1 MKKRDFG
8 VAMNILSLKA
18 AFGALAA
25 IATTIAAPAFANSAA
40 SADITTPIRAA
51 EAARSGSDQGSDAQ
65 FSQLFAS
72 WQKLDGD
79 KPVASARGAGKV
91 SIPSAD
97 PLDGFRMTSGYGM
110 REHPILGGRRKH
122 DGVDLASP
130 VGTPVHATADGTV
143 ERASWFGGY
152 GLFVEIDHGASL
164 ETRYGHM
171 SRLAVA
177 EGQFVHKGDVIGY
190 VGSTGRSTGPHLHYE
205 VRVDG
210 KAVNPLVYMQE
221 DQKLLASAN

>member
-1 MKKRDFG
+1 
-8 VAMNILSLKA
+8 MNILTIKTALG
-18 AFGALAA
+18 AFAA
-25 IATTIAAPAFANSAA
+25 IATTVSAAPAFANNAA

-51 EAARSGSDQGSDAQ
+51 EAARSGSDAGSDTE
-65 FSQLFAS
+65 FSRLFAS

-79 KPVASARGAGKV
+79 QPVTAPSRGAGKV

-97 PLDGFRMTSGYGM
+97 PLAGFRMTSGYGM

-130 VGTPVHATADGTV
+130 VGTPVHATADGVV

-152 GLFVEIDHGASL
+152 GLCVELDHGAHL

-177 EGQFVHKGDVIGY
+177 EGQHVRKGDVIGY

-205 VRVDG
+205 VRVNG
-210 KAVNPLVYMQE
+210 LAVNPLAYMQP
-221 DQKLLASAN
+221 DDPRLLASAD

>member
-1 MKKRDFG
+1 MALLRG
-8 VAMNILSLKA
+8 S
-18 AFGALAA
+18 GAGSRA
-25 IATTIAAPAFANSAA
+25 
-40 SADITTPIRAA
+40 TPIRAA
-51 EAARSGSDQGSDAQ
+51 QASRSGSDAGSDTQ
-65 FSQLFAS
+65 FSQLFSS

-79 KPVASARGAGKV
+79 RPIASSRSASKV

-97 PLDGFRMTSGYGM
+97 PLDGFRLTSGYGM
-110 REHPILGGRRKH
+110 RVHPILGGRRKH

-130 VGTPVHATADGTV
+130 IGTPVHATADGTV

-152 GLFVEIDHGASL
+152 GLCVEIDHGANL

-210 KAVNPLVYMQE
+210 KSVNPLTYMPDDE
-221 DQKLLASAN
+221 KVLASAD